1 MPGTL
6 KSQAFDHELN
16 VALDLAREAGAAILE
31 FYEGPL
37 QIEQKTGFDDREP
50 VTQADRVANELIV
63 NALRKEFPNDG
74 ILAEESVD
82 TAHRLD
88 KPRVWMIDP
97 LDGTNGFIDGNG
109 DFAVQIGLTQDGQ
122 CVLGVVHQPLT
133 GVLYHAVRGQ
143 GTWIIRPDLK
153 PERAAVS
160 DQNRAFTHA
169 AGREPVAPQPA
180 DGQGGQSSQGPG
192 GDSAWL
198 GRDQGRSHS
207 RTTVRPL
214 RPSLAAH
221 EAMGYVCPGNYPD
234 RGRWAAYGSLWPA
247 APIQHTRSAKPQRD
261 HCQQRRSPRTSC
273 RHARAAASGFWP
285 ATDLGQV
292 SGAGCQVPVRVLLN
306 HPTPDT
312 WHPAP
317 DQTFCLKR
325 KLATELISSFSTS
338 RWERLLAHSP

>member
-1 MPGTL
+1 MIKTA
-6 KSQAFDHELN
+6 QFQTYDHELS

-88 KPRVWMIDP
+88 KARVWMIDP

-133 GVLYHAVRGQ
+133 GVLYHAVQGR
-143 GTWIIRPDLK
+143 GTWITRPDLE

-160 DQNRAFTHA
+160 NQQELSLMRLA
-169 AGREPVAPQPA
+169 A
-180 DGQGGQSSQGPG
+180 S
-192 GDSAWL
+192 
-198 GRDQGRSHS
+198 RSH
-207 RTTVRPL
+207 
-214 RPSLAAH
+214 
-221 EAMGYVCPGNYPD
+221 
-234 RGRWAAYGSLWPA
+234 
-247 APIQHTRSAKPQRD
+247 
-261 HCQQRRSPRTSC
+261 RSPRMDKVVKALRVEEEIRRGSVGIKVGLIVEQQCDLYVHLSPRTKQWDTC
-273 RHARAAASGFWP
+273 APEIILTEAGGRL
-285 ATDLGQV
+285 TDLFGRPLEYNSPEVQNRNGIIASNGKAHDRIV
-292 SGAGCQVPVRVLLN
+292 
-306 HPTPDT
+306 DT
-312 WHPAP
+312 LAP
-317 DQTFCLKR
+317 
-325 KLATELISSFSTS
+325 
-338 RWERLLAHSP
+338 LLADFGRRPI